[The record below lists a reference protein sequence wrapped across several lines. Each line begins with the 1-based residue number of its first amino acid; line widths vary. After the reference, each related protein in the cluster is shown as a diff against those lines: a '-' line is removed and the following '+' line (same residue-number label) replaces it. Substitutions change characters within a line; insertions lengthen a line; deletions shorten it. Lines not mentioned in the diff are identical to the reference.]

1 MMVDHEAIM
10 RAAIR
15 LAEQGIG
22 TVSPNPPV
30 GAVAV
35 RDGRVIA
42 EGYHRKFGGPHAEA
56 DLIGNATVDFR
67 GADLYVTLEPCA
79 FHGKTP
85 PCSDAVIA
93 AGFSRVFCGCDDPN
107 PLTSGKSYEQFAA
120 AGIGVHRDVLSSE
133 ARSLI
138 APYLCRTRYGRPLVT
153 AKWAMSLDGK
163 IASRSGDAAWISA
176 EETRNTTRAE
186 RATFDAIL
194 IGSGTAQ
201 ADDPKLTT
209 STDLLPN
216 PRRVILDSTLQ
227 LDRKSQLVRTVGEAP
242 VWVYASANHSKEPE
256 FVERKRVLQECGVV
270 VEVIDPDHSRGV
282 CLDRLLACLS
292 DRGFTSLLVEGGG
305 QVLGSFCDQGKVDR
319 VCVVISPKVIG
330 GTSAPGPVA
339 GLGLERMSEV
349 HEIAGFWRNSAPD
362 QIFTGFCTPEGR
374 GEINPLATAESEPDS
389 AI

>member
-1 MMVDHEAIM
+1 MVDHDAMM
-10 RAAIR
+10 RTAIR
-15 LAEQGIG
+15 LAEKGIG

-35 RDGRVIA
+35 RDGRIIA
-42 EGYHRKFGGPHAEA
+42 EGYHQKFGGPHAEA
-56 DLIGNATVDFR
+56 NLIENTTVDLR

-79 FHGKTP
+79 YHGKTP

-120 AGIGVHRDVLSSE
+120 AGIEVHRDVLSSE

-138 APYLCRTRYGRPLVT
+138 APYLCRTRYRRPLVT

-163 IASRSGDAAWISA
+163 IATRSGDAAWISA
-176 EETRNTTRAE
+176 EETRNATRAE
-186 RATFDAIL
+186 RANFDAIL

-201 ADDPKLTT
+201 ADDPRLTT
-209 STDLLPN
+209 PADHLPN

-227 LDRKSQLVRTVGEAP
+227 LDRESRLVRTVGEAP
-242 VWVYASANHSKEPE
+242 VWVYASTRHAEDPT
-256 FVERKRVLQECGVV
+256 FGERKDLLEECGVT
-270 VEVIDPDHSRGV
+270 VELIDPDRSGRV
-282 CLDRLLACLS
+282 CLDRLLSSLS
-292 DRGFTSLLVEGGG
+292 DRGVTSLLVEGGG

-330 GTSAPGPVA
+330 GTSAAGPVG

-362 QIFTGFCTPEGR
+362 QIFTGYCTPEGR
-374 GEINPLATAESEPDS
+374 GEINPLATAESDPDS